1 MADAL
6 VLPACVDA
14 RAAAG
19 IWRELGAR
27 VPPAIDFAAVREI
40 DSAGVALVAALRRR
54 HLAVGGR
61 DSAGTRAF
69 PLLNVPDRFAQL
81 CAAHR
86 IDKELLP

>member
-14 RAAAG
+14 RAAASL
-19 IWRELGAR
+19 WREFGEQL
-27 VPPAIDFAAVREI
+27 PTAIDFAAVREI
-40 DSAGVALVAALRRR
+40 DSAGLALVSALRRR
-54 HLAVGGR
+54 SLASRGTA
-61 DSAGTRAF
+61 AGAPPVF
-69 PLLNVPDRFAQL
+69 SLLNVPDRFAQL